1 MYFCGAVTLI
11 PLITHHASQETI
23 TVQLL
28 TNMWKEIIGKSPS
41 KSVVDSTMESYA
53 RTADDGSYLTYEEC
67 QNALLQEL
75 QELGAVPI
83 LSRM

>member
-1 MYFCGAVTLI
+1 
-11 PLITHHASQETI
+11 
-23 TVQLL
+23 
-28 TNMWKEIIGKSPS
+28 MWKEIIGRTPS
-41 KSVVDSTMESYA
+41 KSVVDSTMEAYGV
-53 RTADDGSYLTYEEC
+53 TAGDASFLTFEEL